1 MRAMTMTPSTS
12 PVRSSDTAV
21 PLSGTRRGGRR
32 PSTLRVAAGVA
43 IVVLGLVWST
53 TSVSADDS
61 PTTTTTTTLP
71 PAPSDFAGTLVS
83 TYQAEVAT
91 AQALGQTQG
100 IESVPDYQ
108 QQIDALDP
116 NALALAYAATQQVP
130 EWSQIPSLM
139 QTIAADAPSFVPANE
154 SSFRTLAP
162 TTSPT
167 VRGVRHAVLTAITSI
182 TTPSAV
188 LVGDTDGTMPVAP
201 FSPADCGTYPPDA
214 AVFAAQLVIDISYGL
229 YNAFNAVGAGEVA
242 GFSVDFPAIVLAV
255 IFAAVIL
262 VAQIVHDTLVYLQTG
277 YDECLASNLGG
288 QVANVDNTT
297 LAIYALITSLATAVG
312 NVQTTANL
320 NQQDVVNIQSGL
332 SSLQTTLQQSLQS
345 DTQTLQTT
353 VGTDTTVTVTELQTI
368 QSALQTDLTSIEN
381 VETTTGQSVTSE
393 IDKGTLTIQT
403 AMAAALTQILN
414 ETDSDAKGLTTLITQ
429 GNQQILNALQSNSS
443 SELTQYQENL
453 RFLIEQGLAGWGPV
467 LPEVKLI
474 LPASLGGLLNS
485 TPVGVQELVTAD
497 LQSAQS
503 LGLKIKPSAY
513 TELSAANT
521 ALAAKQYVTAWNDYA
536 QAYQALA

>member
-1 MRAMTMTPSTS
+1 MRAMTVTPSTS
-12 PVRSSDTAV
+12 SVRSSENAV
-21 PLSGTRRGGRR
+21 SVSGARRARRR
-32 PSTLRVAAGVA
+32 PSSRRVAAGLAV
-43 IVVLGLVWST
+43 VVLSLMWST

-61 PTTTTTTTLP
+61 TTTTTTLP
-71 PAPSDFAGTLVS
+71 PAPADFAGTLVS
-83 TYQAEVAT
+83 TYEAEVTT

-100 IESVPDYQ
+100 IETVPQYQ

-116 NALALAYAATQQVP
+116 NALALAYSATQQVP

-139 QTIAADAPSFVPANE
+139 QTIAADAPSLGTPANE
-154 SSFRTLAP
+154 SAFRTLWP
-162 TTSPT
+162 TTAPT
-167 VRGVRHAVLTAITSI
+167 VRGMRHALLTAVTSL
-182 TTPSAV
+182 TTPRDV
-188 LVGDTDGTMPVAP
+188 LVDNSDGTMPVAP
-201 FSPADCGTYPPDA
+201 FSPQDCGTYPPDA
-214 AVFAAQLVIDISYGL
+214 AVFAAQLVIDIAYGL

-277 YDECLASNLGG
+277 YDECLANNLGG

-312 NVQTTANL
+312 NVQLTANL

-332 SSLQTTLQQSLQS
+332 TSLKTTLQQSLQS

-353 VGTDTTVTVTELQTI
+353 LGSDTSSSATELQTI
-368 QSALQTDLTSIEN
+368 QSALQTDLTTIEN

-393 IDKGTLTIQT
+393 TDKGTLTIQT
-403 AMAAALTQILN
+403 AISAALTQVLN
-414 ETDSDAKGLTTLITQ
+414 ETDSDAKGLTTLVTQ

-443 SELTQYQENL
+443 SQLTQYQENL

-485 TPVGVQELVTAD
+485 TPVGVQELVTSD
-497 LQSAQS
+497 LQSAQT
-503 LGLKIKPSAY
+503 LGLKIKPAAY